1 MSRAKPKSPSPWKR
15 YIVVFLWTWVSVVLV
30 AYFFVDDVQE
40 AAHHV
45 VQQFFDAP

>member
-40 AAHHV
+40 AVHHV